1 MTVLWKKVVFICLAF
16 IRREVDDQHVLRV
29 VSSRHQ
35 RGRSDAIRVRGQVD
49 RCPQYRPTMTACI
62 PLHGHSHKRTLCF
75 LVQEKVEIRQDIHHK
90 RWCG

>member
-62 PLHGHSHKRTLCF
+62 PLDGRA
-75 LVQEKVEIRQDIHHK
+75 IREVCIFSWRGK
-90 RWCG
+90 